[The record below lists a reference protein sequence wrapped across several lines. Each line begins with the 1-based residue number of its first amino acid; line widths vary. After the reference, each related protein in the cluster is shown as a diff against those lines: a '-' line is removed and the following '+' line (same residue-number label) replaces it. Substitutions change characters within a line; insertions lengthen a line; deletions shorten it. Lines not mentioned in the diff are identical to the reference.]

1 MDQAHLAYNL
11 GKQDS
16 KLVLIT
22 DLDFVYQRIKDC
34 YSIQMLISYCQ
45 VYSYFTNFP
54 VQVTVIA
61 ALVRAYPRME
71 VDFAF
76 IFIIANTI
84 AMEEFIVSFAVIIAS
99 TKEAVLAFTFKSIT
113 IVILVAIIV
122 TIFIIKLAL
131 TSFIN

>member
-1 MDQAHLAYNL
+1 
-11 GKQDS
+11 
-16 KLVLIT
+16 
-22 DLDFVYQRIKDC
+22 
-34 YSIQMLISYCQ
+34 
-45 VYSYFTNFP
+45 
-54 VQVTVIA
+54 
-61 ALVRAYPRME
+61 ME

-76 IFIIANTI
+76 TFIIANTI

-131 TSFIN
+131 TSFINWIELIVEGSFVTDSSSSFFVIVVASTFTITIKEWDDFIVS